1 MTTSQELNRK
11 AALEIVRLFRTH
23 CEILVNSETFDDQL
37 IKATVAYALDQ
48 SVEELLS
55 WVDLTDTVAN
65 NLQAMTDKAYQRVP
79 VG

>member
-1 MTTSQELNRK
+1 MFW
-11 AALEIVRLFRTH
+11 VRLFRTH

-37 IKATVAYALDQ
+37 IKATVAYVLDQ
-48 SVEELLS
+48 SVEELLG

-65 NLQAMTDKAYQRVP
+65 NLQAMANEACRRAP